1 MQMQEDIGSNNGG
14 GMFDPYDAYSNSGE
28 SGSGLPRSLREQLI
42 KGNNSINS
50 LEVGGD
56 RVMDSRRR
64 SLEPLAS

>member
-1 MQMQEDIGSNNGG
+1 MQMQEDIGSNHGG
-14 GMFDPYDAYSNSGE
+14 IFDPYDAYSNSGD
-28 SGSGLPRSLREQLI
+28 SGTGLPRSLREQI
-42 KGNNSINS
+42 GKANNSLSS